1 MLDLSTLNDAQR
13 AAVLCTE
20 GPLLVLAGAGSGK
33 TRVLTYRIAHLV
45 SDCGVDPSQI
55 LAITFTNKAAGEMR
69 SRLAQMLGA
78 QVQGMWVATFHAAC
92 VRILRAEAE
101 ALGYT
106 RNFTIYD
113 EDDSRRLIK
122 EILVELDYDT
132 QSYAPKTIRA
142 RISTAKNKQQKP
154 DDLPDFGSA
163 PIDRAVK
170 QVYARLQERLLANNA
185 MDFDDLLCNVAR
197 LFDEHLDVL
206 RRYQDR
212 FRYLHVDEY
221 QDTNHVQYL
230 IARQLAARHHN
241 LMVVGDD
248 DQSIY
253 SWRGAD
259 ISNILEFE
267 RDYPQ
272 ATVITLEQNYRST
285 ATILEAANGVV
296 AHNTARKAKRLYT
309 TASAGE
315 KVSLYL
321 AVNERDEARYVA
333 GEIERLARAGTQ
345 GDRSAA
351 TQGVGYTVFAEAD
364 TVYPTPCVAPPCGYG
379 DFAVF
384 YRTNAQSRV
393 IEDALLRAGIPYRIV
408 GGTRFFDRAEIRDLM
423 SYLKAV
429 INPADELSLKRII
442 NVPRRGI
449 GARTIEAVESAARAE
464 GVTFESAAR
473 KLVGTQEAGTQ
484 GVGYTV
490 SAGAANTVYPTPC
503 VPALKPAARAAL
515 ADFLAALD
523 LMRSYAGDLVNVVG
537 MIIERSGLLAAL
549 EAEHTDEAQ
558 ARAEN
563 IHEFLNV
570 AAEFAETHEEDAHD
584 LFAFVEWLA
593 LRSDIDALADEQD
606 TVTLMTV
613 HTAKGLEYPVVFIA
627 GLEEGLFPHA
637 NSVYSELGVEEERRL
652 AYVAITRARRKLYL
666 TRAATRMNFGTLQSN
681 PPSRFIAEIP
691 QELLEIAGIG
701 SRDFGGIGG
710 WEKRGDRHGIS
721 GFGASYEG
729 GLGGSGGSDYSYGSG
744 RGPARNGEEEGRTF
758 GRGALDGDASYG
770 AALRKKQ
777 AARGATDFAA
787 GDTVDHKTF
796 GRGTV
801 IKVEGDA
808 LYIRFESKSEDKKLM
823 KGYAPIVKVQQ

>member
-490 SAGAANTVYPTPC
+490 SAGAANTVYPSPC

-549 EAEHTDEAQ
+549 EVHDHLPVVDDVHRPGERLG
-558 ARAEN
+558 ARGVRD
-563 IHEFLNV
+563 LV
-570 AAEFAETHEEDAHD
+570 AAGLPGVDA
-584 LFAFVEWLA
+584 AFDGHGVGGIVRPLLHVE
-593 LRSDIDALADEQD
+593 RPYHQ
-606 TVTLMTV
+606 
-613 HTAKGLEYPVVFIA
+613 G
-627 GLEEGLFPHA
+627 
-637 NSVYSELGVEEERRL
+637 LGVGAHKPKGGVLVDRGRQRLGGACGGAAAEKAFPEGREGKGGKPGHHETRNYYEADTPVPPLLGLLLHAHLIAAAAVLVCLRRL
-652 AYVAITRARRKLYL
+652 AVAACRISL
-666 TRAATRMNFGTLQSN
+666 AAAACLWRL
-681 PPSRFIAEIP
+681 A
-691 QELLEIAGIG
+691 
-701 SRDFGGIGG
+701 
-710 WEKRGDRHGIS
+710 
-721 GFGASYEG
+721 
-729 GLGGSGGSDYSYGSG
+729 
-744 RGPARNGEEEGRTF
+744 
-758 GRGALDGDASYG
+758 G
-770 AALRKKQ
+770 AACRISLAGVACLR
-777 AARGATDFAA
+777 RPG
-787 GDTVDHKTF
+787 
-796 GRGTV
+796 GRPSSLIMPIVHTCSPAPV
-801 IKVEGDA
+801 
-808 LYIRFESKSEDKKLM
+808 DKKTL
-823 KGYAPIVKVQQ
+823 KVAPLSVPTWQSLYYQYNVHFC